1 MKVRIL
7 LVFALLLFSS
17 MVCAQV
23 DSANAN
29 TCRFRLEGDVKDGE
43 TNTILPGAMIV
54 IDGGAGTVS
63 DDVGHFHFTN
73 LCKGKYKITV
83 TFLGYKTI
91 VQTLDLNENLYKTF
105 ILHSDSCLLES
116 IIITSSKPVYESS
129 QSVQEISGRA
139 LDRTRGFSLGESLK
153 GIAGVNTL
161 QTGPSIFKPVIQ
173 GMYGNRVLILSN
185 GVRLEGQQWGS
196 EHAPEIDP
204 FIADKIKIVKGAS
217 GVLYGSDAIGG
228 VILVEPRPLRS
239 KSGVGGEF
247 NLAGFS
253 NNREG
258 VVSGIIDY
266 SVKQVKGLSFRV
278 QGTLKYAGNSKTPD
292 YYMRNTAFREQNF
305 SWAAGYKR
313 EEWGI
318 DIFYSQFNSKI
329 GILSASHIGNRDDL
343 IRAIKSPVPLETSG
357 FSYAIERPY
366 QEIYHELGRLHAFRK
381 FHNKS
386 NLELILARQFNDR
399 SEYDKHRPYKDQLKD
414 GPQSRF
420 KITTYTGTVYLNQN
434 YFKKYSGTWGLSF
447 IQQANTVR
455 FRSFIP
461 NFRSYAGGIFLT
473 ERRKF
478 ESLELEGGLRY
489 DYKWMRIYK
498 YENGVIISP
507 SFVFSNISGTIG
519 AVKTIDDHLKVRLN
533 IGTCFRPP
541 AVSELFSDGL
551 HHGTGRIEKGDKKL
565 NSEYAYNTSLT
576 FDYKFK
582 KIYGEVNL
590 YNNYI
595 KDYIYLVPGRELDS
609 SGINYVPE
617 FESLISGTSP
627 VFRYVQTDAMFTGID
642 LTFNDSLSK
651 HFIFST
657 RLSLLRAYNTK
668 ARENI
673 ILTPPA
679 NMENGLKYSFNR
691 IPSLKEAYLKVGNTI
706 VLQKKNVPSDQ
717 DLKAPPKGYTLWSLE
732 TGFGV
737 MAGKQELYFTITV
750 YNLLNKK
757 YRDYLDA
764 FRYFTDEPGRNFV
777 VRLKVPFDL
786 SKK

>member
-7 LVFALLLFSS
+7 WVFCLLLYSS
-17 MVCAQV
+17 MVYAQV
-23 DSANAN
+23 DSAIAN
-29 TCRFRLEGDVKDGE
+29 TCRYRLEGDVKDGE
-43 TNTILPGAMIV
+43 TNTILPGAMVV

-63 DDVGHFHFTN
+63 DDAGHFHFTN
-73 LCKGKYKITV
+73 LCKGKYRITV

-91 VQTLDLNENLYKTF
+91 VQTLELNENLYKTF

-116 IIITSSKPVYESS
+116 IIVTSSKPVYESS

-204 FIADKIKIVKGAS
+204 FIADKIKVVKGAS

-228 VILVEPRPLRS
+228 VILVEPRPLRT

-266 SVKQVKGLSFRV
+266 SVKQIKGLSFRL
-278 QGTLKYAGNSKTPD
+278 QGTLKQAGNSKTPD
-292 YYMRNTAFREQNF
+292 YYMKNTAFREQNF
-305 SWAAGYKR
+305 SWAGGYKR
-313 EEWGI
+313 EEWGV
-318 DIFYSQFNSKI
+318 DVFYSQFNSKI
-329 GILSASHIGNRDDL
+329 GILSPSHIGNRDDL
-343 IRAIKSPVPLETSG
+343 IRAIESPVPLETSG
-357 FSYAIERPY
+357 FSYDVDRPY
-366 QEIYHELGRLHAFRK
+366 QKIFHELGRLHAFRK

-386 NLELILARQFNDR
+386 SLELILARQFNDR
-399 SEYDKHRPYKDQLKD
+399 SEYDKHRPYKDQFKD

-420 KITTYTGTVYLNQN
+420 KITTYTGTLYLNQN

-455 FRSFIP
+455 GSFIP

-473 ERRKF
+473 ERRKI
-478 ESLELEGGLRY
+478 ESLEIEGGLRY
-489 DYKWMRIYK
+489 DYKWMRVYK
-498 YENGVIISP
+498 YENGIIISP
-507 SFVFSNISGTIG
+507 SFVFSNVSGTLG
-519 AVKTIDDHLKVRLN
+519 AVKTINEHLKVKAN

-541 AVSELFSDGL
+541 AVNELFSDGL
-551 HHGTGRIEKGDKKL
+551 HHGTSRIETGDKKL

-595 KDYIYLVPGRELDS
+595 KDYIYLVPGREIDS
-609 SGINYVPE
+609 SGNYVPE
-617 FESLISGTSP
+617 FRSLISGTFP
-627 VFRYVQTDAMFTGID
+627 VFRYVQTNAMFTGID

-668 ARENI
+668 AKEYI

-679 NMENGLKYSFNR
+679 NMENGLKYSFDFS
-691 IPSLKEAYLKVGNTI
+691 PALKEAYLKAGNTI

-717 DLKAPPKGYTLWSLE
+717 DLKAPPKGYLLWSLE

-737 MAGKQELYFTITV
+737 MAGKQELYFTFTV
-750 YNLLNKK
+750 YNLFNKK

>member
-1 MKVRIL
+1 MKVQIL
-7 LVFALLLFSS
+7 LVFGLLLFSS
-17 MVCAQV
+17 IAYAQG
-23 DSANAN
+23 DSAISN

-43 TNTILPGAMIV
+43 TNTILPGATVV
-54 IDGGAGTVS
+54 IDSGTGTVS
-63 DDVGHFHFTN
+63 DESGHFHFTN
-73 LCKGKYKITV
+73 LCKGKYNITV

-116 IIITSSKPVYESS
+116 IIVTSSKPVYESS
-129 QSVQEISGRA
+129 QSVQEIAGRD

-173 GMYGNRVLILSN
+173 GMYGNRVLILNN
-185 GVRLEGQQWGS
+185 GVRQEGQQWGS

-204 FIADKIKIVKGAS
+204 FIADKIKVVKGAS

-228 VILVEPRPLRS
+228 VILVEPRPLRI
-239 KSGVGGEF
+239 KSGVGGEL

-253 NNREG
+253 NNRQG

-266 SVKQVKGLSFRV
+266 SVKQIKGLSFRL
-278 QGTLKYAGNSKTPD
+278 QGTLKQAGNSKTPD
-292 YYMRNTAFREQNF
+292 YYMKNTAFREQNF

-313 EEWGI
+313 EEWGV
-318 DIFYSQFNSKI
+318 DVFYSQFNSKI
-329 GILSASHIGNRDDL
+329 GILSASHIGSREDR
-343 IRAIKSPVPLETSG
+343 IRAIESPVPLETSG
-357 FSYAIERPY
+357 FSYAVDRPY
-366 QEIYHELGRLHAFRK
+366 QKIYHELGRLHAFRK

-386 NLELILARQFNDR
+386 SLELILARQFNDR
-399 SEYDKHRPYKDQLKD
+399 SEYDKHRPFKDQFKN
-414 GPQSRF
+414 GPDSRF
-420 KITTYTGTVYLNQN
+420 KITTYTGTLYLNQN

-447 IQQANTVR
+447 IQQSNTVS
-455 FRSFIP
+455 RSFIP

-473 ERRKF
+473 ERRKI
-478 ESLELEGGLRY
+478 ENLEIEGGLRY

-498 YENGVIISP
+498 YEDGVIISP
-507 SFVFSNISGTIG
+507 SFVFSNLSGTIG
-519 AVKTIDDHLKVRLN
+519 AVKKVNEHLKVKLN

-541 AVSELFSDGL
+541 AVNELFSEGL
-551 HHGTGRIEKGDKKL
+551 HHGIARIEKGDRSL

-576 FDYKFK
+576 VDYKFK
-582 KIYGEVNL
+582 RIYGEVSL
-590 YNNYI
+590 YNNFI
-595 KDYIYLVPGRELDS
+595 KDYIYLVPELVLDS
-609 SGINYVPE
+609 SGNYVPDYE
-617 FESLISGTSP
+617 PGIRGTFP
-627 VFRYVQTDAMFTGID
+627 VFKYVQTDAMFTGLD
-642 LTFNDSLSK
+642 LTFNDSISK

-668 ARENI
+668 AKEHI

-679 NMENGLKYSFNR
+679 NMENGLKYSFNF
-691 IPSLKEAYLKVGNTI
+691 IPSLKEAYFKVGNTI
-706 VLQKKNVPSDQ
+706 VLQKKNIPSGQ
-717 DLKAPPKGYTLWSLE
+717 DLKAAPKGYVLWSLE

-737 MAGKQELYFTITV
+737 MAGKQELNFTFTV

>member
-1 MKVRIL
+1 MKVQIL
-7 LVFALLLFSS
+7 LVFGLLLFSS
-17 MVCAQV
+17 IAYAQG
-23 DSANAN
+23 DSVISN

-43 TNTILPGAMIV
+43 TNTILPGATVV
-54 IDGGAGTVS
+54 IDSGTGTVS
-63 DDVGHFHFTN
+63 DESGHFHFTN
-73 LCKGKYKITV
+73 LCKGKYNIAV

-116 IIITSSKPVYESS
+116 IIVTSSKPVYESS
-129 QSVQEISGRA
+129 QSVQEIAGRD

-173 GMYGNRVLILSN
+173 GMYGNRVLILNN
-185 GVRLEGQQWGS
+185 GVRQEGQQWGS

-204 FIADKIKIVKGAS
+204 FIADKIKVVKGAS

-228 VILVEPRPLRS
+228 VILVEPRPLRT
-239 KSGVGGEF
+239 KSGVGGEL

-253 NNREG
+253 NNRQG

-266 SVKQVKGLSFRV
+266 SVKQIKGLSFRL
-278 QGTLKYAGNSKTPD
+278 QGTLKQAGNSKTPD
-292 YYMRNTAFREQNF
+292 YYMKNTAFREQNF

-313 EEWGI
+313 EEWGV
-318 DIFYSQFNSKI
+318 DVFYSQFNSKI
-329 GILSASHIGNRDDL
+329 GILSASHIGNKEDH
-343 IRAIKSPVPLETSG
+343 IRAIESPVPLEISG
-357 FSYAIERPY
+357 FSYAVDRPY
-366 QEIYHELGRLHAFRK
+366 QKIYHELGRLHAFRK

-386 NLELILARQFNDR
+386 SLELILARQFNDR
-399 SEYDKHRPYKDQLKD
+399 SEYDKHRPYKDQFKN
-414 GPQSRF
+414 GPDSRF
-420 KITTYTGTVYLNQN
+420 KITTYTGTLYLNQN
-434 YFKKYSGTWGLSF
+434 YLKKYSGTWGLSF
-447 IQQANTVR
+447 IQQSNTVS
-455 FRSFIP
+455 RSFIP

-473 ERRKF
+473 ERRKI
-478 ESLELEGGLRY
+478 EGLEIEGGLRY

-507 SFVFSNISGTIG
+507 SFVFSNLSGTLG
-519 AVKTIDDHLKVRLN
+519 AVKTVNEHLKVKLN

-541 AVSELFSDGL
+541 AVNELFSDGL
-551 HHGTGRIEKGDKKL
+551 HHGTARIEKGDRRLK
-565 NSEYAYNTSLT
+565 SEYAYNTSLT
-576 FDYKFK
+576 LDYKFK
-582 KIYGEVNL
+582 KIYGEVSL

-595 KDYIYLVPGRELDS
+595 KDYIYLVPMLVLDS
-609 SGINYVPE
+609 SGNYVPE
-617 FESLISGTSP
+617 YESGIKGTFA
-627 VFRYVQTDAMFTGID
+627 VFKYVQTDAMFTGVD

-657 RLSLLRAYNTK
+657 RLSLLRAYNTIAK
-668 ARENI
+668 EHI

-679 NMENGLKYSFNR
+679 NMENGLKYSFNF
-691 IPSLKEAYLKVGNTI
+691 IPSIKEAYFKLGNTI
-706 VLQKKNVPSDQ
+706 VLQKKNIPFGQ
-717 DLKAPPKGYTLWSLE
+717 DLKAAPKGYVLWSIE

-737 MAGKQELYFTITV
+737 MAGKQELNFTFTV